1 MEAHTGF
8 IWRDEVD
15 FIATCFALG
24 AGSFVCPSIHEVLG
38 PSLSYATPFKHP
50 GRAASHSGLFV
61 RGCRVILYED
71 SCILHI

>member
-24 AGSFVCPSIHEVLG
+24 AGSFVPPSKHKVLG
-38 PSLSYATPFKHP
+38 HSLS
-50 GRAASHSGLFV
+50 
-61 RGCRVILYED
+61 
-71 SCILHI
+71 